1 MSEFVS
7 KQIDNLV
14 HTAEPML
21 GKCGNEDILGHEL
34 SSLAAPLIEQK
45 DVPVTAVLRLAL
57 LNDCVRIA
65 ERVVLADGVVSDAEV
80 GYLYPLLK
88 DAAPLLARMRASYL
102 TFRRLAP
109 SQARGLLLQHESDR
123 QPFGGSCKR
132 SRWAGFASCRQ
143 LSKLAE
149 SPEPLRKYAALVARL
164 IEEVASHG
172 GRTDVEEQTAA
183 SLRTLVKHQT
193 HIDQAIAE
201 RPESDRLAQAF
212 CDPRGKDV
220 FHAVA
225 HAEEMWHADPF
236 DVDAI
241 HSEARQRFD
250 AALEHVRS
258 ASSKYGRS
266 LVLLGESGAGKTH
279 LLRAFRTA
287 AHRTWRAF
295 SGYVQLNVGTRDYPR
310 LLLRRLVDSLD
321 HAYDAPL
328 VSDSGLAVLSDAIAS
343 RIAPIEQ
350 EKLERLREAE
360 LNNEDLALLT
370 QQDRKSVV

>member
-1 MSEFVS
+1 LFGGAMSELVS

-21 GKCGNEDILGHEL
+21 GKWGKEDILGREL

-88 DAAPLLARMRASYL
+88 DAAPLLARMRAGYL
-102 TFRRLAP
+102 SFRRLAP

-132 SRWAGFASCRQ
+132 SQWAGFGSCRQ
-143 LSKLAE
+143 LSKLIE

-164 IEEVASHG
+164 IEEVTSHG
-172 GRTDVEEQTAA
+172 GRTDVEEETAA
-183 SLRTLVKHQT
+183 SLRTLVKEQT
-193 HIDQAIAE
+193 LIDQEIAVKQ
-201 RPESDRLAQAF
+201 ESDRLAQAF

-241 HSEARQRFD
+241 HSE
-250 AALEHVRS
+250 
-258 ASSKYGRS
+258 
-266 LVLLGESGAGKTH
+266 
-279 LLRAFRTA
+279 
-287 AHRTWRAF
+287 
-295 SGYVQLNVGTRDYPR
+295 
-310 LLLRRLVDSLD
+310 
-321 HAYDAPL
+321 
-328 VSDSGLAVLSDAIAS
+328 
-343 RIAPIEQ
+343 
-350 EKLERLREAE
+350 
-360 LNNEDLALLT
+360 
-370 QQDRKSVV
+370 